1 MPLPVPIEAAV
12 NKEEVAAY
20 EAKKA
25 EAEAK
30 GERLSG
36 EEKVSCGFTIRVLK
50 SILLHISHNRSDLKY
65 LQRQFLK
72 RLRPKLRLMTS
83 TPPPSKRK
91 PLERSL

>member
-1 MPLPVPIEAAV
+1 MEDWLPLPVPIEAAV

-36 EEKVSCGFTIRVLK
+36 EEKVSCGFTICVLVFEIH
-50 SILLHISHNRSDLKY
+50 SFAYFS
-65 LQRQFLK
+65 Q
-72 RLRPKLRLMTS
+72 
-83 TPPPSKRK
+83 
-91 PLERSL
+91 

>member
-36 EEKVSCGFTIRVLK
+36 EEKVSCGFTIRELK
-50 SILLHISHNRSDLKY
+50 SILLHISRNRSDQKY

-72 RLRPKLRLMTS
+72 RSRPKLRLMTS

>member
-1 MPLPVPIEAAV
+1 MEDWLPLPVPIEAAV

-36 EEKVSCGFTIRVLK
+36 DEKVCS
-50 SILLHISHNRSDLKY
+50 
-65 LQRQFLK
+65 
-72 RLRPKLRLMTS
+72 
-83 TPPPSKRK
+83 
-91 PLERSL
+91 SLCTKFW

>member
-36 EEKVSCGFTIRVLK
+36 EEKVSCGFTICVLK
-50 SILLHISHNRSDLKY
+50 SSLLHISHNRSDLKY
-65 LQRQFLK
+65 LQRQSLK
-72 RLRPKLRLMTS
+72 RSQLKLRLMTS

-91 PLERSL
+91 PLGRSL

>member
-20 EAKKA
+20 EAKKS

-36 EEKVSCGFTIRVLK
+36 EEKVSCAFIICVLVFEIH
-50 SILLHISHNRSDLKY
+50 SFAYFS
-65 LQRQFLK
+65 Q
-72 RLRPKLRLMTS
+72 
-83 TPPPSKRK
+83 
-91 PLERSL
+91 

>member
-36 EEKVSCGFTIRVLK
+36 EEKVSCVVASQFVYSNPFYCIFLTIGQTKNTCRGN
-50 SILLHISHNRSDLKY
+50 S
-65 LQRQFLK
+65 
-72 RLRPKLRLMTS
+72 
-83 TPPPSKRK
+83 
-91 PLERSL
+91 

>member
-36 EEKVSCGFTIRVLK
+36 EEKVSCGFTICVLK
-50 SILLHISHNRSDLKY
+50 SSLLHISRNRSDLKY

-72 RLRPKLRLMTS
+72 RSRPKLRLMTS

-91 PLERSL
+91 PLGRSL

>member
-36 EEKVSCGFTIRVLK
+36 EEKVSCGFTICVLK
-50 SILLHISHNRSDLKY
+50 SSLLHISDNRSDLKY

-72 RLRPKLRLMTS
+72 RSQPKLRLMTS
-83 TPPPSKRK
+83 TPPPLKRK
-91 PLERSL
+91 LLGRSL

>member
-36 EEKVSCGFTIRVLK
+36 EEKVSCGFTIRELK
-50 SILLHISHNRSDLKY
+50 SILLHISRNRSDQKY
-65 LQRQFLK
+65 LQRQSLK
-72 RLRPKLRLMTS
+72 RSQLKLRLMTS
-83 TPPPSKRK
+83 TPPPLKRK
-91 PLERSL
+91 LLGRSL

>member
-36 EEKVSCGFTIRVLK
+36 EEKVSCGFTIRVFE
-50 SILLHISHNRSDLKY
+50 SILLHFSHNRSDQKY
-65 LQRQFLK
+65 LQIQFLSYF
-72 RLRPKLRLMTS
+72 LS
-83 TPPPSKRK
+83 PPPSHSAFSANMKQWRH
-91 PLERSL
+91 S

>member
-36 EEKVSCGFTIRVLK
+36 EEKVSCGFTIRVFE
-50 SILLHISHNRSDLKY
+50 SILLH
-65 LQRQFLK
+65 FLTIGQTK
-72 RLRPKLRLMTS
+72 NTCRGNS
-83 TPPPSKRK
+83 
-91 PLERSL
+91 